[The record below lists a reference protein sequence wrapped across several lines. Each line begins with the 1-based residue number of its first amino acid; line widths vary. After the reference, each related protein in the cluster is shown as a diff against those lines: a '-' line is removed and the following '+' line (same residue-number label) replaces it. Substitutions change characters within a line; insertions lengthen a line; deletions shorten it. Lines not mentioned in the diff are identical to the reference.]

1 MPLKPV
7 ITQPEPDIWWDGV
20 GWGFLAG
27 LMANIILWIA
37 TTLLWMIATSLLPM
51 RTSPRSPGLY
61 MFAIGVAQLGVDSL
75 LIWGA
80 FANQRKS
87 FGKGVIIVAA
97 LFFLFDSA
105 CGLLLSAFGR

>member
-7 ITQPEPDIWWDGV
+7 IAQPEPDIWWDGV

-27 LMANIILWIA
+27 LMANIILGIA
-37 TTLLWMIATSLLPM
+37 MSLLL
-51 RTSPRSPGLY
+51 TSSISIWLY
-61 MFAIGVAQLGVDSL
+61 MFAIGGAQLSVDSL

-97 LFFLFDSA
+97 LSFLFASA
-105 CGLLLSAFGR
+105 CGLLLNGIGR